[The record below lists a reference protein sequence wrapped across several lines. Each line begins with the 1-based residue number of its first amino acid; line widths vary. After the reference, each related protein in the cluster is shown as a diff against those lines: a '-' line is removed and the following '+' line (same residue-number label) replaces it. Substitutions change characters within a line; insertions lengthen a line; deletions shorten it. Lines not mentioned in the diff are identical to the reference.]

1 MKRGRSFVQMVRDRL
16 TKQGLY
22 DTPTYWDM
30 KAEAYEGLARSN
42 WPSNT
47 FNRFWDERQMAILSS
62 VLGDLRGLE
71 IVDVACGTGRACR
84 HLARAGARVTGLDFA
99 PQTLDAARAET
110 RASGLTVDYR
120 LYDAL
125 TPPPAELAGRFD
137 VGITISCLAMAC
149 RAPADFDRALG
160 HLVSLVRPGG
170 RFFFLEP
177 IHESRLLRRILKMS
191 VREWIARSSGHGL
204 TLTDRGRMGFVPTRL
219 LFAFRDW
226 PPSYVEP
233 LFRGGER
240 LLDASPWL
248 DPLADYKWLLFRRDA
263 GKSREAGG
271 VRPGDARARDAGERG
286 REGDLRAGD
295 VAGDVARHVAA
306 GRERP

>member
-1 MKRGRSFVQMVRDRL
+1 M
-16 TKQGLY
+16 T
-22 DTPTYWDM
+22 
-30 KAEAYEGLARSN
+30 
-42 WPSNT
+42 
-47 FNRFWDERQMAILSS
+47 ILST
-62 VLGDLRGLE
+62 VLGDIQGLE
-71 IVDVACGTGRACR
+71 VVDVACGTGRACR
-84 HLARAGARVTGLDFA
+84 HLARRGARVTGLDFA
-99 PQTLDAARAET
+99 PHTLDAARVET
-110 RASGLTVDYR
+110 RAAGLAVDYR

-125 TPPPAELAGRFD
+125 TPPPAELSGRFD
-137 VGITISCLAMAC
+137 LGITISCLAMAC

-191 VREWIARSSGHGL
+191 VREWIARASGHGL

-240 LLDASPWL
+240 LLDASPRL

-263 GKSREAGG
+263 GRSVAL
-271 VRPGDARARDAGERG
+271 GDARARDNGARSRERDS
-286 REGDLRAGD
+286 RTGD
-295 VAGDVARHVAA
+295 VADDVARHVAE
-306 GRERP
+306 GRKRS

>member
-1 MKRGRSFVQMVRDRL
+1 MVRDRL

-22 DTPTYWDM
+22 DTPSYWDM

-47 FNRFWDERQMAILSS
+47 FNRFWDERQMAILSA
-62 VLGDLRGLE
+62 VVGDVHGLDA
-71 IVDVACGTGRACR
+71 VDVACGTGRACR

-110 RASGLTVDYR
+110 RAAGLTVDYR

-125 TPPPAELAGRFD
+125 TPPRPELAERFD
-137 VGITISCLAMAC
+137 LGITISCLAMAC
-149 RAPADFDRALG
+149 RAPEDFDRALAN
-160 HLVSLVRPGG
+160 LVSLVRPGG

-191 VREWIARSSGHGL
+191 VREWIERSNRHGL
-204 TLTDRGRMGFVPTRL
+204 TLLDRGRMGFVPTRL

-226 PPSYVEP
+226 PESYVEP

-240 LLDASPWL
+240 LLDASPL
-248 DPLADYKWLLFRRDA
+248 LEPLSDYKWLLFRRDVRA
-263 GKSREAGG
+263 GSVRTRDDGAGDSTASDVG
-271 VRPGDARARDAGERG
+271 AARG
-286 REGDLRAGD
+286 R
-295 VAGDVARHVAA
+295 
-306 GRERP
+306 P

>member
-1 MKRGRSFVQMVRDRL
+1 MTTMAAGRSFVQMVRDRL

-22 DTPTYWDM
+22 DTPQYWDM
-30 KAEAYEGLARSN
+30 KAQAYEGLARSN

-47 FNRFWDERQMAILSS
+47 FNRYWDERQMAIVSA
-62 VLGDLRGLE
+62 VLGDVRGLD
-71 IVDVACGTGRACR
+71 IVDVACGTGRTCR
-84 HLARAGARVTGLDFA
+84 HLARAGGRVTGLDFA

-110 RASGLTVDYR
+110 RAAGLDVGYR

-125 TPPPAELAGRFD
+125 TPPPIDLVEKFD
-137 VGITISCLAMAC
+137 VGVTISCLAMAC
-149 RAPADFDRALG
+149 RAAAEFDRALG

-191 VREWIARSSGHGL
+191 VSEWIERSRVHGL
-204 TLTDRGRMGFVPTRL
+204 SLVDRGRMGFVPTRL
-219 LFAFRDW
+219 LCAFRDW
-226 PPSYVEP
+226 PDAYVEP

-248 DPLADYKWLLFRRDA
+248 EPLSDYKWLLFRR
-263 GKSREAGG
+263 E
-271 VRPGDARARDAGERG
+271 RARPQVSVRG
-286 REGDLRAGD
+286 HA
-295 VAGDVARHVAA
+295 
-306 GRERP
+306 